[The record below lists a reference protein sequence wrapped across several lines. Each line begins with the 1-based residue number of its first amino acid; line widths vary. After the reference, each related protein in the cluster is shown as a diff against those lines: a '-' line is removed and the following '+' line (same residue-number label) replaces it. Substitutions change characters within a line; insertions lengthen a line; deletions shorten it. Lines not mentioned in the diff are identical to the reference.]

1 VWTLI
6 VPILLGA
13 CIYVVAAIV
22 GGARWTWDF
31 DGTHPASGTL
41 RSAPAPARWHVTK
54 AGDTWRSVAA
64 HAHVSSAQL
73 HRLNPRDSA
82 KGKLVPGERLLLRP

>member
-6 VPILLGA
+6 VPILLGS
-13 CIYVVAAIV
+13 CIWVVAGIV
-22 GGARWTWDF
+22 GGTRWTWDF
-31 DGTHPASGTL
+31 DGKHASKTP
-41 RSAPAPARWHVTK
+41 RSALLPARWHVTEP
-54 AGDTWRSVAA
+54 GDTWHSLAL
-64 HAHVSSAQL
+64 HARVSTAQL

>member
-1 VWTLI
+1 LI
-6 VPILLGA
+6 VPLLLGS

-22 GGARWTWDF
+22 GGTRWTWDF
-31 DGTHPASGTL
+31 DGKHASAGTP
-41 RSAPAPARWHVTK
+41 RSAPIPARWQVTK
-54 AGDTWRSVAA
+54 PGDSWHSVALRA
-64 HAHVSSAQL
+64 GVSPAQL